1 MRVIVE
7 KGVTTTLSKPAKNSM
22 LDVLHMRNLYD
33 IQTEISSAQLII
45 QSSEEKHG
53 LQMINLQLLAHRK
66 GGYNHVSGW
75 H

>member
-1 MRVIVE
+1 M
-7 KGVTTTLSKPAKNSM
+7 TALSKPVKNSM

-33 IQTEISSAQLII
+33 IQTEVSSAQLII

-53 LQMINLQLLAHRK
+53 LETINLQLPAHRK
-66 GGYNHVSGW
+66 GGYNDVSGW